1 MSTFTEH
8 FILFLLLFQAVGM
21 THSSSVKF
29 ENSSE
34 PIKNTERWWAL
45 LGGEEIFEAEMEKIS
60 GHASFL
66 RNGQPSRFE
75 EYVFLGQAK
84 SFVGQLCFEDGVC
97 WATKVI
103 GKAGSFRDQEIGS
116 AIRAMEA
123 IGTYCPELRTPRYH
137 GRSRCE
143 ESDNFCYYFM
153 DWISGKT
160 LLDDFEGNT
169 QEIAE

>member
-66 RNGQPSRFE
+66 RNRQPSRFE
-75 EYVFLGQAK
+75 KYVFLGQAK
-84 SFVGQLCFEDGVC
+84 GFVGQLCFEDGVC

-103 GKAGSFRDQEIGS
+103 GKDMFRGEEIDS

-123 IGTYCPELRTPRYH
+123 IGTYCPELHIPRYQ
-137 GRSRCE
+137 GRSGCE
-143 ESDNFCYYFM
+143 EGDTLCYYFM
-153 DWISGKT
+153 
-160 LLDDFEGNT
+160 
-169 QEIAE
+169 